1 MITLDWF
8 TRRWQSLVVGSVVL
22 VGMFSTG
29 GNEGVVAQVIPDDT
43 LGAESSVVNPDV
55 LIREI
60 LSDRIDGGA
69 TRGANLFHSFL
80 EFNIGEGRGVYF
92 ANPDGIENILSRV
105 TGENVSTILGRLGVL
120 GEANLFLLNPNGI
133 LFGENASLDIEG
145 SFVATTASGI
155 ELGEDG
161 VFSAIQPKS
170 SRLLSVSPGA
180 LFYNAVEAAGGKI
193 TNRGNLTTGRN
204 LILDG
209 DNLDLQGQLGSG
221 RDLTLQAQD
230 TVTIRDSQTNPF
242 IADAGGNLLVTGNQ
256 GIDIFA
262 LNHPDSGLF
271 SGGDMVL
278 RSAADVGGDA
288 HYWSGGSF
296 RIEQLD
302 GNLGGLYSPGN
313 RIIRASGDVSF
324 DSYQG
329 ASLHI
334 LAGGSVRI
342 TGDVEITGTDTSDNS
357 IQETVILSDETS
369 IDIDGSKQ
377 PTLDIRAGTTAFDTV
392 GVTGETAGFSPMVP
406 GTGEMGTRGDIRID
420 GNVTNPGGVVFLTN
434 QYQSDLAGDIRVS
447 RIDTM
452 NRSGDGG
459 AITIDSRGD
468 IFSTELLSASGA
480 FVENEL
486 GFISPDPNFNQNADN
501 GGAITLMAQGN
512 IVSQEIVSG
521 SYSGGGDTGDG
532 GEICLSAGNDITFG
546 DNSQVFS
553 YSFSIEG
560 NAGDGGKISLG
571 GGDISFG
578 DNSLVFSSSYSPSGN
593 AGNGGKISLS
603 GGDISFG
610 DDSRVN
616 SGSFSDSGNAGDGGD
631 ISLGGGDISFGDRS
645 RVFSESVSR
654 SGNAGDGGKISF
666 SGGDISFGDYSGVGS
681 GSISIEGN
689 AGDGGDISLS
699 GGDISFG
706 DNSWVFSI
714 SSSISIVGNAGD
726 GGDISWSGGDIS
738 FGDNSWVFSIS
749 SSISIVGNAG
759 DGGDISW
766 SGGDIS
772 FGDRSGVYS
781 SSYSPSGNAG
791 DGGDISLSGGD
802 ISFGDDSFVW
812 SYSSSRE
819 GNAGDG
825 GKISLGGGDISFGDD
840 SQVNSSSY
848 SLDGD
853 GDAGDGGKISLGGGD
868 ISFGDNSRVA
878 SFSYSSDGNARN
890 GGEIFLIARGGDI
903 IGTSANLLLASFA
916 LSEEGTAR
924 NGGNVTLEAGN
935 AITNLEILT
944 LSSSNQAGTVEI
956 TGLGDLSVT
965 NTRILTSKQVEV
977 DVFFEPII
985 LDVGGQGQSGNVTVT
1000 SSGNLTFNNSSIES
1014 DTNGSDRAGDVK
1026 ITSPGRVTFNN
1037 SQIISNTSNSGNAGN
1052 IFINAG
1058 NGITVQGLYSH
1069 EGKSQRGGLFAGTIP
1084 EEDSDETPPETFGN
1098 AGNIT
1103 LTTPE
1108 LTLENG
1114 AEIATTTESSG
1125 KAGNITLES
1134 HPNQENLT
1142 INLAPETSISAS
1154 TDSPFNQATGGDIQ
1168 IKAPDSITIQGEG
1181 RITTSTTKTG
1191 NAGTITLDTSTLTIA
1206 QGAEIFAFTE
1216 GSGDS
1221 GTITVNATTAVN
1233 LGLGV
1238 DDFSPVLS
1246 VETSNTG
1253 KAGSIIVNT
1262 PSLTLS
1268 DTARITATATQAA
1281 MNPEGGGS
1289 ITLNASTMNLAGI
1302 VGVFADTQGQTP
1314 AGTLTLKPYQN
1325 QSTLDITL
1333 APQSRISAS
1342 TSGSGRGG
1350 NLEVSAPE
1358 AITIRGAGTLAVETT
1373 GEGAAGNLT
1382 IDTKNLTIADG
1393 ATISASTASPNPSGL
1408 GGNLTINATESFTLN
1423 QAQLSAQSTGVA
1435 KAGNIT
1441 INTGQLTATNGTIA
1455 TSTEQSAGGA
1465 ITITA
1470 ADIHLFEDSDIT
1482 SRVASGAGG
1491 GGNITLTADSIIA
1504 LDDSDILAFAQDGKG
1519 GDITLTTPAF
1529 FGQNY
1534 KPAPRGTDPR
1544 TLDNNDRVDIN
1555 ATGAVEGVITIT
1567 SDTGFIENSF
1577 IQLSGNGIDTDKLIA
1592 ESCIARRHEPK
1603 RGSFFITGT
1612 GGIPF
1617 RPGDAYVTPY
1627 QTGTVRS
1634 IPSEGD
1640 GEDSSSSTRRPWKI
1654 GDPIIEPTGIY
1665 RLPNGKLIMSREC
1678 DQ

>member
-1 MITLDWF
+1 MIINRLAG
-8 TRRWQSLVVGSVVL
+8 RWQSFIIGTVGLIGALV
-22 VGMFSTG
+22 TG
-29 GNEGVVAQVIPDDT
+29 GNEAVFAQVIPDDT
-43 LGAESSVVNPDV
+43 LGAESSVVNPDAI
-55 LIREI
+55 IREI

-69 TRGANLFHSFL
+69 TRGANLFHSFI
-80 EFNIGEGRGVYF
+80 EFNVAEGRGVYF
-92 ANPDGIENILSRV
+92 TNPDGIENILSRV
-105 TGENVSTILGRLGVL
+105 TGDNVSTILGRLGVL

-161 VFSAIQPKS
+161 VFSATQPRS

-204 LILDG
+204 LTLDG
-209 DNLDLQGQLGSG
+209 ENLDLQGQLRSG

-242 IADAGGNLLVTGNQ
+242 IATAGGNLLLTGNQ

-302 GNLGGLYSPGN
+302 GSLGNLYSPDDPV
-313 RIIRASGDVSF
+313 IRASGDVSF

-334 LAGGSVRI
+334 LAGGTVRI
-342 TGDVEITGTDTSDNS
+342 TGDVEITGTDTSENS
-357 IQETVILSDETS
+357 IQETVTLSDGTPIE
-369 IDIDGSKQ
+369 IDGSKQ
-377 PTLDIRAGTTAFDTV
+377 PTLDIRAGTTAVGTV

-406 GTGEMGTRGDIRID
+406 GTGGMGTRGDIRID

-434 QYQSDLAGDIRVS
+434 QYQSNLAGDIRVS

-480 FVENEL
+480 FVKEFFEGVGL
-486 GFISPDPNFNQNADN
+486 IVPEFNFNQNAAN
-501 GGAITLMAQGN
+501 GGAIILMAQGN
-512 IVSQEIVSG
+512 IVSQDIVSG

-532 GEICLSAGNDITFG
+532 GEIRLSAGNDITFG
-546 DNSQVFS
+546 DDSQVSSES
-553 YSFSIEG
+553 YSIDG
-560 NAGDGGKISLG
+560 NTGD
-571 GGDISFG
+571 GGDISF
-578 DNSLVFSSSYSPSGN
+578 
-593 AGNGGKISLS
+593 S

-610 DDSRVN
+610 DDSLVL
-616 SGSFSDSGNAGDGGD
+616 SDSFSFFDGNGGDGGD
-631 ISLGGGDISFGDRS
+631 ISLGGGDISFGDNS
-645 RVFSESVSR
+645 LVISSSSSD
-654 SGNAGDGGKISF
+654 SGKAGNGGQ
-666 SGGDISFGDYSGVGS
+666 
-681 GSISIEGN
+681 
-689 AGDGGDISLS
+689 ISLS

-706 DNSWVFSI
+706 DNSGVYSESFSI
-714 SSSISIVGNAGD
+714 FGNGGDGGQISLSGGDIFFGDDSRVYSVSYSFFDGNAGN
-726 GGDISWSGGDIS
+726 GGQISLSGGDIS
-738 FGDNSWVFSIS
+738 IGDNSGVDSESFSNYGNGGDGGQLSLWGGAIIFGVDTSVYSDYYS
-749 SSISIVGNAG
+749 SFDGNAG
-759 DGGDISW
+759 YGGQ
-766 SGGDIS
+766 
-772 FGDRSGVYS
+772 
-781 SSYSPSGNAG
+781 
-791 DGGDISLSGGD
+791 ISLSGGD
-802 ISFGDDSFVW
+802 ISFGD
-812 SYSSSRE
+812 
-819 GNAGDG
+819 
-825 GKISLGGGDISFGDD
+825 
-840 SQVNSSSY
+840 NSGVY
-848 SLDGD
+848 
-853 GDAGDGGKISLGGGD
+853 
-868 ISFGDNSRVA
+868 
-878 SFSYSSDGNARN
+878 SFSYSDSGNAAN
-890 GGEIFLIARGGDI
+890 GGEISLIARDGDI
-903 IGTSANLLLASFA
+903 IGTSANLLLSSFA
-916 LSEEGTAR
+916 LSENKTAG

-956 TGLGDLSVT
+956 RGLGDLSVT

-977 DVFFEPII
+977 LLFFRTII
-985 LDVGGQGQSGNVTVT
+985 LDVGGEGQSGDVTVT
-1000 SSGNLTFNNSSIES
+1000 SLGNLTFNNSSIES
-1014 DTNGSDRAGDVK
+1014 DTNGSDRAGEVK
-1026 ITSPGRVTFNN
+1026 ITSPGQVTFNN
-1037 SQIISNTSNSGNAGN
+1037 SQIISNTSNIGNAGN

-1058 NGITVQGLYSH
+1058 GGITFQGLYSYQDTP
-1069 EGKSQRGGLFAGTIP
+1069 QRGGLFAGTTN
-1084 EEDSDETPPETFGN
+1084 SGN
-1098 AGNIT
+1098 AGTIT

-1114 AEIATTTESSG
+1114 ANIATTTESSG
-1125 KAGNITLES
+1125 KAGNITLQS

-1142 INLAPETSISAS
+1142 INLAQDTSISAS
-1154 TDSPFNQATGGDIQ
+1154 TNSPFTQATGGDIK
-1168 IKAPDSITIQGEG
+1168 IKAPDAITIQGEG
-1181 RITTSTTKTG
+1181 TITTSTTGTG

-1206 QGAEIFAFTE
+1206 RGAEIFAFTN

-1246 VETSNTG
+1246 VETRDTG
-1253 KAGSIIVNT
+1253 KAGNIIVNT

-1268 DTARITATATQAA
+1268 DTARITATATNTA

-1289 ITLNASTMNLAGI
+1289 ISLNASTMNLAGI

-1314 AGTLTLKPYQN
+1314 AGTLTLKPYQT

-1382 IDTKNLTIADG
+1382 IDTQRLTIADG
-1393 ATISASTASPNPSGL
+1393 ATISASTASANPDGF
-1408 GGNLTINATESFTLN
+1408 GGNITINATESFTLN
-1423 QAQLSAQSTGVA
+1423 QAQLSAQSIGA
-1435 KAGNIT
+1435 AQAGNIT

-1470 ADIHLFEDSDIT
+1470 SDIRLFGDSDIT

-1491 GGNITLTADSIIA
+1491 GGNITLTADTILA
-1504 LDDSDILAFAQDGKG
+1504 FDDSDILAFARDGRG
-1519 GDITLTTPAF
+1519 GDITFNTVAF
-1529 FGQNY
+1529 FGENF
-1534 KPAPRGTDPR
+1534 KPAPKGTDPD
-1544 TLDNNDRVDIN
+1544 TLEQNERVDIN
-1555 ATGAVEGVITIT
+1555 ATGAVEGVITLPDT
-1567 SDTGFIENSF
+1567 SFVENSF
-1577 IQLSGNGIDTDKLIA
+1577 ILLSGNGIDTDELIA
-1592 ESCIARRHEPK
+1592 ESCIARRHEPQ

-1617 RPGDAYVTPY
+1617 RPGDLYDTPY
-1627 QTGTVRS
+1627 QTGTVRT
-1634 IPSEGD
+1634 IPSVGD
-1640 GEDSSSSTRRPWKI
+1640 GEAWGAGGAERAEGAGGAEGAEGAGGESSSSTRRPWKM

-1665 RLPNGKLIMSREC
+1665 RLANGKVIMSRLCGE
-1678 DQ
+1678 

>member
-43 LGAESSVVNPDV
+43 LGAESSVVTPDV
-55 LIREI
+55 IREI

-80 EFNIGEGRGVYF
+80 EFNIAEGRGVYF

-105 TGENVSTILGRLGVL
+105 TGDNVSTILGRLGVL

-161 VFSAIQPKS
+161 VFSATQPKS

-204 LILDG
+204 LTLDG
-209 DNLDLQGQLGSG
+209 ENLDLQGQLGSG

-288 HYWSGGSF
+288 QYWSGGSF
-296 RIEQLD
+296 RIEQLN
-302 GNLGGLYSPGN
+302 GNLGRLFSPGDP
-313 RIIRASGDVSF
+313 IIRASGDVSF

-357 IQETVILSDETS
+357 IQETVILSDETR
-369 IDIDGSKQ
+369 IEIDGSKQ

-406 GTGEMGTRGDIRID
+406 GTGGMGMRGDIRID

-434 QYQSDLAGDIRVS
+434 QYQSNLAGDIRVS

-480 FVENEL
+480 VVKDEF
-486 GFISPDPNFNQNADN
+486 GFIEPEPNFNQNAAN
-501 GGAITLMAQGN
+501 GGAIILMAQGN

-521 SYSGGGDTGDG
+521 SYSGGGDTGNG
-532 GEICLSAGNDITFG
+532 GEIRLSAGNDITFG
-546 DNSQVFS
+546 DDSWVFS

-560 NAGDGGKISLG
+560 NTGDGGDISFIGGDISFGDDSWVISASASFDGNAGDGGDISFIGGDISFGDNSWVDSSSFSFGDGNAGDGGDGGDISFIGGDISFGDRSWVYSGSSYRSGNGNGGDISFIGGDISFGDHSGVDSSSSSFGDGNAGDGGDISLG

-578 DNSLVFSSSYSPSGN
+578 DDSLVDSSSSSDSGN
-593 AGNGGKISLS
+593 GNGGKISLS

-616 SGSFSDSGNAGDGGD
+616 S
-631 ISLGGGDISFGDRS
+631 
-645 RVFSESVSR
+645 
-654 SGNAGDGGKISF
+654 
-666 SGGDISFGDYSGVGS
+666 YS
-681 GSISIEGN
+681 
-689 AGDGGDISLS
+689 
-699 GGDISFG
+699 
-706 DNSWVFSI
+706 
-714 SSSISIVGNAGD
+714 
-726 GGDISWSGGDIS
+726 
-738 FGDNSWVFSIS
+738 
-749 SSISIVGNAG
+749 
-759 DGGDISW
+759 
-766 SGGDIS
+766 
-772 FGDRSGVYS
+772 Y
-781 SSYSPSGNAG
+781 
-791 DGGDISLSGGD
+791 
-802 ISFGDDSFVW
+802 
-812 SYSSSRE
+812 SRE
-819 GNAGDG
+819 G
-825 GKISLGGGDISFGDD
+825 
-840 SQVNSSSY
+840 
-848 SLDGD
+848 
-853 GDAGDGGKISLGGGD
+853 DAG
-868 ISFGDNSRVA
+868 
-878 SFSYSSDGNARN
+878 N
-890 GGEIFLIARGGDI
+890 GGEISLIARDGDI

-916 LSEEGTAR
+916 LSEAGEAG
-924 NGGNVTLEAGN
+924 NGGNVTLKAGN

-956 TGLGDLSVT
+956 TGFGDLSVT
-965 NTRILTSKQVEV
+965 NTRILTSRRVEV
-977 DVFFEPII
+977 DVPFSSVSTI
-985 LDVGGQGQSGNVTVT
+985 LDVGGEGQSGDVTVT

-1014 DTNGSDRAGDVK
+1014 DTNGSDNAGEVK

-1037 SQIISNTSNSGNAGN
+1037 SQIISNTSNSGDAGD

-1058 NGITVQGLYSH
+1058 NGITFQGLYSYQDTP
-1069 EGKSQRGGLFAGTIP
+1069 QRGGLFAETIP
-1084 EEDSDETPPETFGN
+1084 EENSDTQTPPETFGN

-1114 AEIATTTESSG
+1114 AQIATTTESSG
-1125 KAGNITLES
+1125 KAGNITLQS
-1134 HPNQENLT
+1134 HPTQENLT

-1154 TDSPFNQATGGDIQ
+1154 TNSPFTQATGGDIQ
-1168 IKAPDSITIQGEG
+1168 IKAPDAITIQGEG
-1181 RITTSTTKTG
+1181 RITTETRGTG

-1253 KAGSIIVNT
+1253 KAGNIIVNT

-1268 DTARITATATQAA
+1268 DTARITATATQDA

-1314 AGTLTLKPYQN
+1314 AGTLTLKPYEN

-1358 AITIRGAGTLAVETT
+1358 AITIRGQGTLAVETT

-1393 ATISASTASPNPSGL
+1393 ATISASTASPNSSGL

-1504 LDDSDILAFAQDGKG
+1504 LNDSDILAFAQDGKG

-1534 KPAPRGTDPR
+1534 KPAPKGTDPR
-1544 TLDNNDRVDIN
+1544 TLDHNDRVDIN

-1577 IQLSGNGIDTDKLIA
+1577 IQLSGNGIDTDELIA
-1592 ESCIARRHEPK
+1592 ESCIARRHEPQ

-1617 RPGDAYVTPY
+1617 RPGDAYVTRY
-1627 QTGTVRS
+1627 QMGTVRS
-1634 IPSEGD
+1634 IPREGD

-1665 RLPNGKLIMSREC
+1665 RLPNGELIMSREC